1 MKLTKEPLL
10 RLYHLTIAAKDKQKF
25 EDEGVRNMTTSIKK
39 EPGTLFMTATHE
51 DEAGTSNYVLECYQD
66 SAHYQI
72 HAASP
77 QFKHYGSVAQKVL
90 TGRKMFTL
98 KPQLVLTKPEK
109 LLLTGQ
115 NDYYLRLIELKL
127 AEGKLSSFKAALAKE
142 MGTDI
147 TKEKG
152 VKAVLGGNLADFQNE
167 WRILEAYQNKA
178 AFASHQQTEWFKQ
191 FTAAAKE
198 TIIKA
203 DVIEL
208 TVDTLVDQGQLIYQ

>member
-77 QFKHYGSVAQKVL
+77 QFKHYGLVAQKVL

-109 LLLTGQ
+109 LLITGQ
-115 NDYYLRLIELKL
+115 NDYYLRLIKLKL
-127 AEGKLSSFKAALAKE
+127 DEGKLSSFKAALAKE
-142 MGTDI
+142 MRTAVA
-147 TKEKG
+147 KEKG
-152 VKAVLGGNLADFQNE
+152 LKAVLAGNLANSQNE
-167 WRILEAYQNKA
+167 WRILEAYQNQKA
-178 AFASHQQTEWFKQ
+178 YANHQQTEWFKQ

-198 TIIKA
+198 MITKA
-203 DVIEL
+203 DAIHL
-208 TVDTLVDQGQLIYQ
+208 TTDTLVDQGELVY